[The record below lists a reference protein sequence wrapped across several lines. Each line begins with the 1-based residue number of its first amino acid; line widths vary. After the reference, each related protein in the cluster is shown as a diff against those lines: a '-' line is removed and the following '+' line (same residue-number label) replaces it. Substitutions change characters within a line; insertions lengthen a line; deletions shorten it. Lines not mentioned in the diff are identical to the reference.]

1 MNFARRLILRG
12 ALIISATSA
21 ISVVAIVGFLKL
33 AVYPTSEE
41 LRIIIKFGLPV
52 FFFLALL
59 LFLSIIRLG
68 WPMVRFLLRAEASE
82 AFSDDYLQEIQ
93 TRAIKFGYYVAVLS
107 FIFYLLGTP
116 ACVYWAFLQLGWSGT
131 KLIYT
136 GFAGFLAGL
145 LNIPLAIYGTNILMR
160 EMIEQTFNYSETLPR
175 AARLGFGI
183 NIRKKLII
191 AFLSMILASVLYASL
206 IGYINSR
213 QIMDEAK
220 KVDANK
226 TWIQPFEKKMGDI
239 RVLYIFVVVFAT
251 GLALL
256 LSYLSSHDLNRP
268 VQELLERSRQIAEGN
283 LDQEVTLVSSDELA
297 ELAEIFNR
305 MVGQI
310 QTRVLEVKEII
321 SKTRDAIRQL
331 DLTSNV
337 MLSVSTEQS
346 SGAIEQASAL
356 EQVSATAEE
365 IAATAKQIEEQANQV
380 DKVSKNTLGA
390 CEEGT
395 ERLSMAVQG
404 FEKIFLH
411 GQTVFSSMENL
422 EARFQEMFRIIEL
435 IEDISEQT
443 DLLALNAALEAAG
456 AGEAG
461 RRFSVVAQA
470 TRRLAN
476 QVAGAASEIRTLIT
490 TIQQATQQAATA
502 SEKGQKTVEEEKLLI
517 DDTAAAIERIS
528 MLANNTSM
536 AVKEITLSTQQQTS
550 GTEQMANT
558 ISEIQQVSTQAA
570 EGAKEIEKTVKDIN
584 KLMNFLRDMIER

>member
-1 MNFARRLILRG
+1 MSFARRLILRG
-12 ALIISATSA
+12 ALIISATST
-21 ISVVAIVGFLKL
+21 ISLVAILGFLKL

-41 LRIIIKFGLPV
+41 LRTIIKFGVPV

-59 LFLSIIRLG
+59 LFLFIIRLG
-68 WPMVRFLLRAEASE
+68 WPIVRFIIRAEAHE
-82 AFSDDYLQEIQ
+82 RFTDDYLQDIQ
-93 TRAIKFGYYVAVLS
+93 RRAINLGYYVAVIS
-107 FIFYLLGTP
+107 FVFYLIGTP
-116 ACVYWAFLQLGWSGT
+116 ACVYWAFQHFGWAGT
-131 KLIYT
+131 RLIYA

-145 LNIPLAIYGTNILMR
+145 LNIPLAIYGTNIVMR

-183 NIRKKLII
+183 SIRKKLII
-191 AFLSMILASVLYASL
+191 AFLSMILASVLYATM
-206 IGYINSR
+206 IGYVNSR

-220 KVDANK
+220 KVDANQ
-226 TWIQPFEKKMGDI
+226 TWIKPFENKMGDL
-239 RVLYIFVVVFAT
+239 RVLYILVVVFT
-251 GLALL
+251 SGLALL
-256 LSYLSSHDLNRP
+256 LSYLSSQDLNRP
-268 VQELLERSRQIAEGN
+268 IRNLLDRSRQIAEGN
-283 LDQEVTLVSSDELA
+283 LDQQVTLVSSDELA

-305 MVGQI
+305 MSRQI
-310 QTRVLEVKEII
+310 QGQVLEVKDII
-321 SKTRDAIRQL
+321 ESIRDAIRQL
-331 DLTSNV
+331 DLTSKV

-346 SGAIEQASAL
+346 SGAIEQASSVK
-356 EQVSATAEE
+356 QVSATAEE
-365 IAATAKQIEEQANQV
+365 IAATARQIEEQANRV
-380 DKVSKNTLGA
+380 EAVSKNSLGA

-404 FEKIFLH
+404 FERILIH

-461 RRFSVVAQA
+461 RRFSVVAKA

-476 QVAGAASEIRTLIT
+476 QATGAAAEIRTLIS
-490 TIQQATQQAATA
+490 TIQQATQQAYTA
-502 SEKGQKTVEEEKLLI
+502 SGKGQETVEEEKRLI

-528 MLANNTSM
+528 MLANDTSM
-536 AVKEITLSTQQQTS
+536 AVREITLSTQQQTS

-558 ISEIQQVSTQAA
+558 IAEIQEVSSQAA
-570 EGAKEIEKTVKDIN
+570 EGAKEIERTVKDLTR
-584 KLMNFLRDMIER
+584 LMDSLRGLIEK